1 MEDLVMGIG
10 ERLIREL
17 KNSGM
22 TENQATLIGR
32 SIQFLSDNFER
43 DQIIVEQNFTEVRKK
58 IDSLEDNTK
67 KVQDDMKEIKKT
79 F

>member
-1 MEDLVMGIG
+1 MGIG

-32 SIQFLSDNFER
+32 SIQFLSDNFEC

-67 KVQDDMKEIKKT
+67 KVQDDMKEIKEAL
-79 F
+79 